1 MHVRSPGRFGGLGR
15 PSEGVAVGFAETIPT
30 DAPASPRSNA
40 IPVPR
45 SPWRPEDRPSD
56 CDTYFDRLVRYAR
69 VEPVAMNELPNWR
82 YVTAEGMSW
91 ILTGDSQIRI
101 PGIFVRSQTEFP
113 KP

>member
-1 MHVRSPGRFGGLGR
+1 
-15 PSEGVAVGFAETIPT
+15 
-30 DAPASPRSNA
+30 
-40 IPVPR
+40 
-45 SPWRPEDRPSD
+45 
-56 CDTYFDRLVRYAR
+56 
-69 VEPVAMNELPNWR
+69 MNELPNWR